1 MKLELYSI
9 GDIHAQAI
17 KLFLNKNDLPFKEIK
32 FNSCSYKKIDMSY
45 LKITK
50 NHSITIINGVNKL
63 MLNDLIEHVKKYN
76 PKIEI

>member
-17 KLFLNKNDLPFKEIK
+17 KLFLNKNNLPFRETQV
-32 FNSCSYKKIDMSY
+32 NPGGYKKIDVSY

-50 NHSITIINGVNKL
+50 SHSITIINGFNEL
-63 MLNDLIEHVKKYN
+63 MLNDLIGHVKKYN